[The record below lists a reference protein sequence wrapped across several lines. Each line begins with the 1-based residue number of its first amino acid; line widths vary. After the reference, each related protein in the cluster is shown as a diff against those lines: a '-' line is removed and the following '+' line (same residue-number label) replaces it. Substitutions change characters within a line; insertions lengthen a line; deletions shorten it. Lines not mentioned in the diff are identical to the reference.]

1 MDDIIP
7 FLIIMALS
15 LVGAIFNKKKKPN
28 RPIPG
33 VGSPDSDDD
42 FMGWLNR
49 LSQQDEEPEQQPIQ
63 VSMRETTMQP
73 ETILQPAPVVPGRFD
88 NYSGFIKPEETQRMM
103 KMEGASSI
111 MDRKRT
117 KPEKRTEPEEIIPQE
132 TERKLEFDLKQAV
145 VYDTI
150 LNRKYC

>member
-1 MDDIIP
+1 MEDIIP
-7 FLIIMALS
+7 FLIVMALS

-28 RPIPG
+28 RPILG

-49 LSQQDEEPEQQPIQ
+49 LSQQDEEPEQEPIQ
-63 VSMRETTMQP
+63 VTRRETALQP
-73 ETILQPAPVVPGRFD
+73 ETIVQPAPVASGRFD

-103 KMEGASSI
+103 QMEGTPSI
-111 MDRKRT
+111 LNRKRT
-117 KPEKRTEPEEIIPQE
+117 NPEKRTEPEEDILQE
-132 TERKLEFDLKQAV
+132 AERNLEFDLKQAV
-145 VYDTI
+145 IYDTI

>member
-7 FLIIMALS
+7 ILIIMALS

-33 VGSPDSDDD
+33 IGSPDSDDD

-49 LSQQDEEPEQQPIQ
+49 LSQEDEVAAEEPILIQNRAPI
-63 VSMRETTMQP
+63 VQP
-73 ETILQPAPVVPGRFD
+73 EAVVKQAPVAPGRFD

-103 KMEGASSI
+103 QMEGKSSI
-111 MDRKRT
+111 MDRKQIR
-117 KPEKRTEPEEIIPQE
+117 PEKHIEHEENNSHEPVQS
-132 TERKLEFDLKQAV
+132 LEFDLKKAV

>member
-7 FLIIMALS
+7 FLIVMALS

-33 VGSPDSDDD
+33 VGSTDSNDD
-42 FMGWLNR
+42 FMGWLNQ
-49 LSQQDEEPEQQPIQ
+49 LAQDEEPEQEPIPA
-63 VSMRETTMQP
+63 SMREPIVQP
-73 ETILQPAPVVPGRFD
+73 ETIVQPAPVVKGRFD

-103 KMEGASSI
+103 QMEGTPSI
-111 MDRKRT
+111 LNRKRT
-117 KPEKRTEPEEIIPQE
+117 NPEKRTEPEENILQE
-132 TERKLEFDLKQAV
+132 AERNLEFDLKQAV
-145 VYDTI
+145 IYDTI

>member
-1 MDDIIP
+1 MEDIIP
-7 FLIIMALS
+7 FLIVMALS

-28 RPIPG
+28 RPILG

-49 LSQQDEEPEQQPIQ
+49 LSQQDEEPEQEPIPA
-63 VSMRETTMQP
+63 SMREPIVQP
-73 ETILQPAPVVPGRFD
+73 ETIVQPAPVVKGRFD

-103 KMEGASSI
+103 QMEGTSSI

-117 KPEKRTEPEEIIPQE
+117 TSEKCTEPEEIISQE
-132 TERKLEFDLKQAV
+132 AEHKLEFDLKQAV